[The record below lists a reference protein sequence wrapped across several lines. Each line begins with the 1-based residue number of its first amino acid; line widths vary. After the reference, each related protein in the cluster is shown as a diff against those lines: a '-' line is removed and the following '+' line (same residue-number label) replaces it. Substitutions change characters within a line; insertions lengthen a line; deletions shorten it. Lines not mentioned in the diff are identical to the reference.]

1 LEYELLILGH
11 DRLLAAVNDN
21 VDVDESAIRAT
32 IDASGERRVR
42 FSLQSSG
49 LVEADTQSPAP
60 TFVSTS

>member
-32 IDASGERRVR
+32 IDALRESGEFGSA
-42 FSLQSSG
+42 FSRLDS
-49 LVEADTQSPAP
+49 
-60 TFVSTS
+60 